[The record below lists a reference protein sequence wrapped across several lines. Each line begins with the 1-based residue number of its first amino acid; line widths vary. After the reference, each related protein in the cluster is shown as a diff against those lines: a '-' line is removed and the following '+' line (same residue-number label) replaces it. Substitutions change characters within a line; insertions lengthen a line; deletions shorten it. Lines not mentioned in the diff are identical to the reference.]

1 MGGGRGWRER
11 RNNLGETEIMEGNK
25 ETLKILKD
33 YIDKI
38 TVRREGKN
46 NKHSE
51 KNEIKIPKRALG
63 N

>member
-1 MGGGRGWRER
+1 
-11 RNNLGETEIMEGNK
+11 MEGNK

-51 KNEIKIPKRALG
+51 KNEFQKELLEIEKFI
-63 N
+63 